1 MKERKQENMERQPVS
16 SRVRKITKEREE
28 KRERK

>member
-1 MKERKQENMERQPVS
+1 MKERKQENMERQQVS
-16 SRVRKITKEREE
+16 ARVRKITKEREE